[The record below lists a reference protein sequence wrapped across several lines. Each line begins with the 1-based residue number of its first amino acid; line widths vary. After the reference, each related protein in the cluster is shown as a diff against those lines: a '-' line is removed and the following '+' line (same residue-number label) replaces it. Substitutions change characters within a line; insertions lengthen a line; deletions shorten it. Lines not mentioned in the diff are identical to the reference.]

1 MSKILEKVLEFTG
14 DKIYTNSTF
23 LLKIKVERIKS
34 YNLITEA
41 EDNILLESGENLITE
56 GDYYE

>member
-1 MSKILEKVLEFTG
+1 MSKILEKIVEPS
-14 DKIYTNSTF
+14 KIYVGSTF
-23 LLKIKVERIKS
+23 LLKIKVERIRS
-34 YNLITEA
+34 YNLVTEA